1 MMKAAIPMTGG
12 VIWPPVEAQA
22 SIAAARWG
30 RNPARFISGIVTVP
44 TVITF
49 ETMLPEI
56 DPKRDD
62 PTIAIL
68 AGPPRYLPISAIA
81 TSVKKVEPPALS
93 STWPKKTY
101 TTTTV
106 AMILIA
112 MPRIALE
119 SQTR

>member
-1 MMKAAIPMTGG
+1 M
-12 VIWPPVEAQA
+12 
-22 SIAAARWG
+22 
-30 RNPARFISGIVTVP
+30 
-44 TVITF
+44 TF

-56 DPKRDD
+56 DPNKDE
-62 PTIAIL
+62 PTMAIL
-68 AGPPRYLPISAIA
+68 AGPPRYFPINAIA
-81 TSVKKVEPPALS
+81 IPVKKVEPPALR

-119 SQTR
+119 SHTR

>member
-1 MMKAAIPMTGG
+1 MRYFFFFQAEDGIRDHCVTG
-12 VIWPPVEAQA
+12 VQTCALPIWK
-22 SIAAARWG
+22 
-30 RNPARFISGIVTVP
+30 PARFISGIVTVP
-44 TVITF
+44 TVMTF

-56 DPKRDD
+56 DPKSDD

-81 TSVKKVEPPALS
+81 MSLKKVEPPALS

-119 SQTR
+119 SHTR